1 MLLLNQILMTAE
13 KQVASQAVKKF
24 EYELRTHII
33 PETGEDLNQL
43 ERQQYH

>member
-1 MLLLNQILMTAE
+1 MTAE
-13 KQVASQAVKKF
+13 KQTALQAVKKF

-33 PETGEDLNQL
+33 SETGEGLNQL